1 MVHTNLKNLP
11 KRLGQHAR
19 TFGRGMGTAMDK
31 GLGYAHHHMRDAGSL
46 ADRALGFAHHH
57 LKDLDPVMAG
67 RIGGALG
74 QDQNAI
80 TKVVA
85 RAKQNV
91 ASYEELRKG
100 LVGQRAL

>member
-1 MVHTNLKNLP
+1 MVHANLRNLP

-19 TFGRGMGTAMDK
+19 TFAH
-31 GLGYAHHHMRDAGSL
+31 GLGTGIDKALGNAHHYMKDMDPAVAG
-46 ADRALGFAHHH
+46 
-57 LKDLDPVMAG
+57 V
-67 RIGGALG
+67 IGGAMG
-74 QDQNAI
+74 HDRAAI
-80 TKVVA
+80 TRVVA

>member
-1 MVHTNLKNLP
+1 MVHANLRNLP

-19 TFGRGMGTAMDK
+19 TFAH
-31 GLGYAHHHMRDAGSL
+31 GLGTGIDKAMGNAHHYMKDMDPAVAG
-46 ADRALGFAHHH
+46 
-57 LKDLDPVMAG
+57 V
-67 RIGGALG
+67 IGGAMG
-74 QDQNAI
+74 HDRAAI
-80 TKVVA
+80 TRVVA

>member
-1 MVHTNLKNLP
+1 MVHANLKNLP

-19 TFGRGMGTAMDK
+19 TFAHGLGTALDKSMGTA
-31 GLGYAHHHMRDAGSL
+31 HHYM
-46 ADRALGFAHHH
+46 
-57 LKDLDPVMAG
+57 KDMDPVVAG
-67 RIGGALG
+67 VIGGALG
-74 QDQNAI
+74 HDRAAI
-80 TKVVA
+80 TNVVA